1 MNKGERQELFAIR
14 VVAEMLDVHQQ
25 TLRLYEREGLITP
38 ERTPGN
44 TRMFSRQ
51 NVERLRTILNLTREL
66 GVNLAGVQVIL
77 NLRERIEEQQEL
89 MEEMKEFIRQ
99 EMWTILKEKYG
110 QGEQGA
116 TSTSTALTPVT
127 HQGIVRFTGR
137 KR

>member
-1 MNKGERQELFAIR
+1 MNKGEHQELFTIR

-77 NLRERIEEQQEL
+77 NLKERIEEQQEL

-110 QGEQGA
+110 QREQGA
-116 TSTSTALTPVT
+116 TSTALTPVA
-127 HQGIVRFTGR
+127 HQGIVRFKGR